1 MHEIS
6 WRGCWKLTAL
16 CRSLLMSVKC
26 ILRQTKAIDM
36 LEQYDWPL
44 MVLLNTNERNVGGA
58 SCKQFQQWF
67 QKVVFLYNKSKFF
80 IFFFYTE
87 RQTKELSVSCSA
99 NPLLCLNP
107 SPRCAGEREAVR
119 LRRHCRLRRGR
130 CGEPGSPAHQPQ
142 QELSGPPGSDR
153 GALPG
158 LPEWSPELRPG
169 GGGHLHRLQQLLHRH
184 GTIGT
189 VVKSSILTL

>member
-1 MHEIS
+1 MI
-6 WRGCWKLTAL
+6 CWNSMIGHYWYCWIQMKGTWEGLPANSFNNGFKRL
-16 CRSLLMSVKC
+16 YSC
-26 ILRQTKAIDM
+26 IIN
-36 LEQYDWPL
+36 P
-44 MVLLNTNERNVGGA
+44 N
-58 SCKQFQQWF
+58 
-67 QKVVFLYNKSKFF
+67 FF
-80 IFFFYTE
+80 FFFFFYTE